1 MPAKTKT
8 MYFCSDCGNETPK
21 WQGQCSACGAWNT
34 IVEETRVNPK
44 KKGVATPK
52 TVGTITER
60 TVTLLSMV
68 EEKQELRFDTGLEE
82 LNRVLGGGAVR
93 GSLVLLAGAPGV
105 GKSTL
110 MLQICGYLS
119 QQAKVLYVSGEESQ
133 RQIKMRAA
141 RLSVAGDALY
151 LLPEINL
158 EQIDAAIEETKPD
171 MLIVDSIQTL
181 YSDEIASP
189 PGSVSQVKY
198 CTMHLMQMAKQK
210 GLTIFVVGHVN
221 KEGDIAG
228 PKVLEHMV
236 DCVLYVEGGIN
247 LSYKIL
253 RAAKNRF
260 GSTNEIG
267 IFEMTGAGL
276 KQVPNPSE
284 LLLSGRPE
292 NTPGTTVTCVMEGT
306 RPVLA
311 EIQAL
316 LTPTSFKVPR
326 RTANGL
332 DVGRAMMLLGIA
344 EKRGNLPIGGC
355 DAYINVVG
363 GLEIEEPAADLASI
377 MVIASSFRERVIDS
391 NTVLLGEVGLTGEVR
406 AVPQMGQRLA
416 EIHRLGFRRCI
427 MPVQDREKLDCP
439 KDLELIMVQN
449 IREAFAA
456 AGL

>member
-1 MPAKTKT
+1 MPAKSKT

-21 WQGQCSACGAWNT
+21 WQGQCSACGQWNT

-44 KKGVATPK
+44 KSAKTSANAPK
-52 TVGTITER
+52 SITSGKP
-60 TVTLLSMV
+60 VKLSQV
-68 EEKQELRFDTGLEE
+68 EDGLELRFDTGLGE

-119 QQAKVLYVSGEESQ
+119 RQAKVLYVSGEESE
-133 RQIKMRAA
+133 RQIKMRAS
-141 RLSVAGDALY
+141 RLGVEEDALY

-158 EQIDAAIEETKPD
+158 EQMDEAIENLAPD

-181 YSDEIASP
+181 YSDEVSSP

-198 CTMHLMQMAKQK
+198 CTMHLMQIAKQK
-210 GLTIFVVGHVN
+210 GLTVFVVGHVN

-236 DCVLYVEGGIN
+236 DCVLYVEGGMN

-267 IFEMTGAGL
+267 IFEMTGTGL

-292 NTPGTTVTCVMEGT
+292 NTPGTCVTCVMEGT

-311 EIQAL
+311 EMQAL
-316 LTPTSFKVPR
+316 LTPTSFKIPR
-326 RTANGL
+326 RTANGM
-332 DVGRAMMLLGIA
+332 DVGRAMMLLGIT

-363 GLEIEEPAADLASI
+363 GIHLTEPAADLATI
-377 MVIASSFRERVIDS
+377 LVIASSFREKTIDG
-391 NTVLLGEVGLTGEVR
+391 NVVVLGEVGLTGEVR
-406 AVPQMGQRLA
+406 AVPQMNQRLA
-416 EIHRLGFRRCI
+416 EVRRLGFSSCI
-427 MPVQDREKLDCP
+427 MPAQDKEKMDCP
-439 KDLELIMVQN
+439 AGLKLIMVKN
-449 IREAFAA
+449 VREALHA

>member
-21 WQGQCSACGAWNT
+21 WQGQCSACGQWNT

-44 KKGVATPK
+44 KKGTATPK
-52 TVGTITER
+52 PVGNMQASKATR
-60 TVTLLSMV
+60 LDQV
-68 EEKQELRFDTGLEE
+68 EESMEIRFDTGLGE

-119 QQAKVLYVSGEESQ
+119 KEAKVLYVSGEESQ
-133 RQIKMRAA
+133 RQIKMRAN
-141 RLSVAGDALY
+141 RLSVEGDSLY

-158 EQIDAAIEETKPD
+158 EQIDEAIAETQPD

-181 YSDEIASP
+181 YSDEVSSP

-198 CTMHLMQMAKQK
+198 CTMHLMQTAKQK

-236 DCVLYVEGGIN
+236 DCVLYVEGGIG

-276 KQVPNPSE
+276 RQVPNPSE

-292 NTPGTTVTCVMEGT
+292 NTPGTCVTCVMEGT

-316 LTPTSFKVPR
+316 LTPTSFKIPR

-332 DVGRAMMLLGIA
+332 DVGRAMMLLGIT

-363 GLEIEEPAADLASI
+363 GLEIEEPAADLATVL
-377 MVIASSFRERVIDS
+377 VIASSFRERVIDS
-391 NTVLLGEVGLTGEVR
+391 GIVVLGEVGLTGEVR

-416 EIHRLGFRRCI
+416 EIQRLGFTRLI
-427 MPVQDREKLDCP
+427 MPVQEREKIEIP
-439 KDLELIMVQN
+439 KGLELIMVRN
-449 IREAFAA
+449 IGEALKA